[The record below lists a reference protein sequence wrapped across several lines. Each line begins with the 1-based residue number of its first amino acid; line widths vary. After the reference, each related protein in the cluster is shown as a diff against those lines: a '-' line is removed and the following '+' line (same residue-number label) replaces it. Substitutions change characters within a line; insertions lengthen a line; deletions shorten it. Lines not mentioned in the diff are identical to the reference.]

1 MLKEISSKVM
11 NIIYL
16 WIVKEVT
23 MSISDIVY
31 YI

>member
-16 WIVKEVT
+16 CIVKEVN